1 MIAGV
6 RAFVNERPV
15 DLPDGATVGD
25 AVRAVDAALADR
37 LAEGAAFATDG
48 RGIEMA
54 ADRVLRPGAIVRV
67 VVSARRSATG
77 PEGADADS

>member
-1 MIAGV
+1 MSAGV

-15 DLPDGATVGD
+15 DLPDGATVAD

-37 LAEGAAFATDG
+37 LASGTAFVTDG

-54 ADRVLRPGAIVRV
+54 PDRALRPGAIVRV
-67 VVSARRSATG
+67 VVSARRTATA
-77 PEGADADS
+77 PEGADADA